1 VYHNARRQTNFE
13 VKCKNMSKIGIHV
26 IIALTISSLL
36 LLPTFSS
43 ASTTSNVTVN
53 TSGLVLYIRTP
64 INKNLIAYGFSWNT
78 TLISFVANHYS
89 LVDCDFD
96 YDLSAMASIRAINP
110 NMIIIGYKDLIEDGP
125 GFSDWASVSSQESWF
140 VHDASGNRITTYN
153 GEYLMN
159 VSSTGWMQHW
169 VSYVNSEL
177 ANNTCYNGV
186 FADNVWNTVTQD
198 WLGLS
203 SPVPNPTSA
212 GWHKATIA
220 FLQYIKANLMPG
232 KILVVNTEEFDTDD
246 YLTVADGQMLEGYE
260 HGPWMNVTYV
270 GHRATIDCLA
280 RKSGMGK
287 MVWADAGTLTTNA
300 SQAQIDAMSNYC
312 YASFLIGLNGS
323 QTSYGWSQNPR
334 GDYSTVTYPPIMDTN
349 IGSPTDQYYSSQNV
363 YMRDFT
369 GGKVLFNPSAN
380 SYTINLGGTYTLLN
394 GTSVT
399 RIGLAPYTGQILLSP
414 T

>member
-1 VYHNARRQTNFE
+1 VHHGARRQTYF
-13 VKCKNMSKIGIHV
+13 VVRCKKTNKIDIYV
-26 IIALTISSLL
+26 IIALTICSLL
-36 LLPTFSS
+36 LLPIFSS
-43 ASTTSNVTVN
+43 ASTALNATIN
-53 TSGLVLYIRTP
+53 TSGFVQYVWTP
-64 INKNLIAYGFSWNT
+64 TNKNLIAYGFSWNT
-78 TLISFVANHYS
+78 SLISFVANHYS

-96 YDLSAMASIRAINP
+96 YDLSAMASVKAISP
-110 NMIIIGYKDLIEDGP
+110 DMVIIGYKDLIEDGP
-125 GFSDWASVSSQESWF
+125 GFSDWATVSSQESWF
-140 VHDASGNRITTYN
+140 VHNASGSRITTYN

-159 VSSTGWMQHW
+159 VSSMGWMQHW

-177 ANNTCYNGV
+177 AKNTCYNGV

-220 FLQYIKANLMPG
+220 FLQYIKANLMSG

-260 HGPWMNVTYV
+260 HGPFMNATYV
-270 GHRATIDCLA
+270 GHRPTIDCLA
-280 RKSGMGK
+280 RKSGTGK
-287 MVWADAGTLTTNA
+287 IVLADSGILTTNA
-300 SQAQIDAMSNYC
+300 LQAQIDNMSNCC

-323 QTSYGWSQNPR
+323 QTSYGWSQNPT
-334 GDYSTVTYPPIMDTN
+334 GSYNTLTYPPIMDTN

-369 GGKVLFNPSAN
+369 SGKVLFNPSSN
-380 SYTINLGGTYTLLN
+380 SYTINLGGTFTLLN

-399 RIGLAPYTGQILLSP
+399 SVSLAPYTGEILLSL